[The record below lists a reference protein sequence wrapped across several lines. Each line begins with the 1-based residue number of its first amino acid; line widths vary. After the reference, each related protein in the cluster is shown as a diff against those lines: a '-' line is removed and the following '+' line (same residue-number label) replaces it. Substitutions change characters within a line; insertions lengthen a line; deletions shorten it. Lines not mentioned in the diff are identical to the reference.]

1 MRSAPALKRVDDE
14 LKDRD
19 ADLEAANAEL
29 ERFASV
35 ASRDLQEPLRKIIAF
50 SELLQTELWD
60 DLGELAQHYLGGAR
74 AAPLG

>member
-1 MRSAPALKRVDDE
+1 MRSAPALKHVEDE

-29 ERFASV
+29 ERFTSV

-50 SELLQTELWD
+50 SELLQTEL
-60 DLGELAQHYLGGAR
+60 
-74 AAPLG
+74 